1 MGQGLHAVTAGP
13 TVHGTWPAAGHVV
26 LGLAG
31 KAPSPGVGGRLGHG
45 YDGAGRLLQV
55 EVAGRGSCTVGV
67 WDVGREGQGVPTY
80 LVHVQAAECY
90 VGGRL
95 RAVGRV
101 GKGLLRGGGGMG
113 LGGLPGWASGLSRLD
128 GAGRGVLGM
137 EAAKQVQLGP
147 GCM

>member
-1 MGQGLHAVTAGP
+1 MALGQPLVMWCWVWLARRQAPVWVDAWAMDMMGQGGCCKLRWRAGAP
-13 TVHGTWPAAGHVV
+13 V
-26 LGLAG
+26 LWASGM
-31 KAPSPGVGGRLGHG
+31 
-45 YDGAGRLLQV
+45 Y
-55 EVAGRGSCTVGV
+55 
-67 WDVGREGQGVPTY
+67 VGREGQGVTTY

-147 GCM
+147 GCL